1 MTFKTDIYGFLERCE
16 AYDLSSFGGLDAV
29 LRSGSEI
36 ASSSVPELFID
47 LVLPHLNERTADVEV
62 FLADVV
68 ENVESDSD
76 ILTIADRLAGNPLST
91 EHSSNRIFKRFSAL
105 FTDHARSASLRSA
118 ALKGAYLTAIGHPNR
133 LARLGSRIIEI
144 EDEPETAI
152 LPSAARVAGLILA
165 NFENDGLVYFL
176 HTFEMSDFGGD
187 QIKLELGLLQLKKA
201 LTASDQAQAFTCLDA
216 AKDYFQASYD
226 LRSTRHEAK
235 AFSLAIGILLDFAQ
249 GKSAE
254 DIDHRISELRQ
265 AAWAYDAYVTQG
277 ITDPLLGAVA
287 SQKSAFAT
295 LAIRLSKLAKSMSE
309 KTWLYAASV
318 IEEQLLVAYTANA
331 TVLFGDKGVGVDLLL
346 RPPIEASLLGNHMF
360 TAAMEQWLDMN
371 AHQIDGELT
380 EDIRAFMGGR
390 TRYPTDADADNRT
403 ASALLTRT
411 TGLAASIS
419 FGEILQ
425 FRHEREI
432 RTTSPFVV
440 SAFETIE
447 TSFRHLEDFKNAAI
461 RYPFM
466 DLASAMVT
474 FAAGR
479 IDSSYEQN
487 KQTAYLFANRNEN
500 PLEKD
505 LQQDF
510 KQWCDAKGIKL
521 DYEPIGIAGGRAD
534 LRYEE
539 NSARF
544 IVEVK
549 QEQKDA
555 SFTGL
560 ISSYGS
566 QTAQYQA
573 TNVRLGGMLVLD
585 KTRPRQPPERID
597 DIYKPMVVEHLGH
610 LSGVLVVKVA
620 ALRATPSEA
629 SR

>member
-1 MTFKTDIYGFLERCE
+1 MTFKTDMYGFLERCE
-16 AYDLSSFGGLDAV
+16 PYDLSSFGGLDVV
-29 LRSGSEI
+29 LRGGSEI

-47 LVLPHLNERTADVEV
+47 LVLPHLNARTADVEA

-68 ENVESDSD
+68 ENVESDID
-76 ILTIADRLAGNPLST
+76 ILAIADRLAVCPLSI
-91 EHSSNRIFKRFSAL
+91 EYSSNRIFKRFSVL
-105 FTDHARSASLRSA
+105 FTDNARSTSVRSA
-118 ALKGAYLTAIGHPNR
+118 ALKGAYLTAIGHPKR
-133 LARLGSRIIEI
+133 LARLGNWIIEI
-144 EDEPETAI
+144 EDEPETGI

-176 HTFEMSDFGGD
+176 RAFESSDFGGD
-187 QIKLELGLLQLKKA
+187 QVKLELGLLQFKKA
-201 LTASDQAQAFTCLDA
+201 LTASDRGQAFTCLGA

-226 LRSTRHEAK
+226 LRSSRHEAK
-235 AFSLAIGILLDFAQ
+235 AFSLAIGILLDFAE
-249 GKSAE
+249 GKSA
-254 DIDHRISELRQ
+254 DIDRRISELRQ

-287 SQKSAFAT
+287 SQRSAFTT
-295 LAIRLSKLAKSMSE
+295 LALRLSTLAKSMSE

-318 IEEQLLVAYTANA
+318 IEEQLLVAYTANS
-331 TVLFGDKGVGVDLLL
+331 TVLLGDKGIGVDLLI
-346 RPPIEASLLGNHMF
+346 RPSVEESLLGNHMF
-360 TAAMEQWLDMN
+360 TAAVEQWLDTN
-371 AHQIDGELT
+371 AHQLDGELT
-380 EDIRAFMGGR
+380 DDIRAFMKAR
-390 TRYPTDADADNRT
+390 TRDPMDADADNPM
-403 ASALLTRT
+403 ASALITRA
-411 TGLAASIS
+411 TGLSASIS

-425 FRHEREI
+425 FRREREI

-440 SAFETIE
+440 SAVETIQA
-447 TSFRHLEDFKNAAI
+447 SFAHLEDFKNAAF

-487 KQTAYLFANRNEN
+487 KQTAYLFAKRNEN

-521 DYEPIGIAGGRAD
+521 DYEPTGIAGGRAD

-555 SFTGL
+555 SFSGL